1 MTVIRRD
8 FAAPSRYWSIEIIG
22 DGTYNSWLIEEAY
35 GNSDN
40 PLTLL
45 VETVPQAKQNC
56 RDYCVADDWH
66 SYMMTQ
72 IISKLPDNEWYHQ
85 VHFNSKFTFSAP

>member
-8 FAAPSRYWSIEIIG
+8 LAAPSRYRGIEIIA
-22 DGTYNSWLIEEAY
+22 DGAYNSWLIEEAY
-35 GNSDN
+35 GNSN
-40 PLTLL
+40 NQLTLL

-66 SYMMTQ
+66 SYMMTR
-72 IISKLPDNEWYHQ
+72 IKSKLPDNEWYDQ
-85 VHFNSKFTFSAP
+85 VHFN